1 MIVSDPLLLD
11 TNVLVYAH
19 NQDSPFHSKSLS
31 LVKGAIEGQFSGI
44 LAQQNLVEFYSVITD
59 QRRITNPLP
68 PLKAQE
74 IFEDYLRLPFRIIVP
89 NQETI
94 KILSMFCQKKA
105 VKNGQVFDAY
115 LVATMLS
122 NQIKHIVTVNV
133 NDFKSFTE
141 IKVLSIEDF

>member
-31 LVKGAIEGQFSGI
+31 LVKGVVEGQFKGI
-44 LAQQNLVEFYSVITD
+44 LAQQNLAEFYSVITD
-59 QRRITNPLP
+59 QRRIANPLS

-74 IFEDYLRLPFRIIVP
+74 IFEDYLKLPFRIIVP

-94 KILSMFCQKKA
+94 KIFSILCRKKRI
-105 VKNGQVFDAY
+105 KNVQGEY
-115 LVATMLS
+115 P
-122 NQIKHIVTVNV
+122 
-133 NDFKSFTE
+133 
-141 IKVLSIEDF
+141 

>member
-31 LVKGAIEGQFSGI
+31 LVKRAIEGQFKGI
-44 LAQQNLVEFYSVITD
+44 LAQQNLAEFYSVITD
-59 QRRITNPLP
+59 QRRIDSPLS

-74 IFEDYLRLPFRIIVP
+74 IFEDYLKLPFRIIVP

-94 KILSMFCQKKA
+94 KILSMLCQKKRIT
-105 VKNGQVFDAY
+105 NGQIFDAY

-122 NQIKHIVTVNV
+122 NQIKHIVTANV
-133 NDFKSFTE
+133 KDFKSFTG
-141 IKVLSIEDF
+141 IKVLSLEDF